1 MSYTDFFDP
10 GKLEKIK
17 NKDKLDKKNLLLKII
32 DLSPG
37 IRYRELLRI
46 SNLNNGTLSHH
57 LSTLEKSSIIKV
69 LRSENSNITR
79 YYPSSIPNEETIIL
93 GFLKIK
99 TTKELIVK
107 LLEKKSCT
115 FNELVLHVNKAPST
129 TSWNIKRL
137 MDSDVIIRKRGSGCL
152 EYSLKNS
159 KKVEELYQKANTSL
173 LDRSIDN
180 YTSLIEDL

>member
-1 MSYTDFFDP
+1 MSYSDFFDP
-10 GKLEKIK
+10 GKLEEIK

-37 IRYRELLRI
+37 IRY
-46 SNLNNGTLSHH
+46 
-57 LSTLEKSSIIKV
+57 K
-69 LRSENSNITR
+69 
-79 YYPSSIPNEETIIL
+79 
-93 GFLKIK
+93 
-99 TTKELIVK
+99 
-107 LLEKKSCT
+107 
-115 FNELVLHVNKAPST
+115 ELVLHVNKAPST

-137 MDSDVIIRKRGSGCL
+137 MDSDVIIRKRGDGCL

-159 KKVEELYQKANTSL
+159 KKVEELYRKANTSL